1 MADSAGSGGRLRV
14 FISHTSEMRAFPEGV
29 SYVAAAERAVAAAGH
44 IIVDMADFPAAD
56 QPPAELCAERV
67 RGCDVYMGVLGTRY
81 GSPVRDRPEVSYTE
95 LEFETATEEGL
106 DRLVFLLD
114 EGATDVGIPLS
125 ALLDREFGSRQDAFR
140 RRIQDS
146 GLITGSFANPDM
158 LERLAERSLRELAAN
173 RPGSRERML
182 RVWNI
187 PARNPGFTGRD
198 GLLAAVRERLVAGDT
213 AVVQAFQGMGGVGKT
228 QLAIEYAHRFAD
240 GYDLAWWVNAEQGGL
255 IGDQFAA
262 LGMAVGC
269 VQPGAATE
277 VVRAAVLG
285 EVRRRD
291 RWLLVFDNAQDPGD
305 LETWLPGGTGHVLV
319 TSRAPRWAEVAVPV
333 EVDVLDRSES
343 VALLRDRVP
352 GLPEA
357 DADQVADAVGDL
369 PLALA
374 QAAAYLTETRMPARQ
389 YAGLLGTRAAQLMG
403 EGRPPSY
410 PRPLVAVTVLAL
422 DRLRG
427 QDLAAGELAG
437 VCAFLAP
444 EPVPP
449 DWFPA
454 AAAALSPVLA
464 GSAVDPLAWRQV
476 LAALGRSALARVDA
490 TGLVM
495 HRLTQAII
503 RGSLPPGQAAVS
515 RDLAE
520 AILAASSPGDT
531 DTPGTWPAW
540 ARLLPHLLALEP
552 GATSHPDLRRLALGA
567 ARYLIVRGDASGG
580 HDLASRLYAQWP
592 DSLGPDHPDTL
603 SAGHHLGHALRQM
616 GRYPEARQLSED
628 ILARKRRVLGEDHPD
643 TLASANGLA
652 VSMRALGEHQAA
664 RELDEDTLARK
675 RRVLGED
682 HPSALISANNLAED
696 LSKLGA
702 HQAARE
708 LDEDTLARKRRVLG
722 EDHPSAL
729 MSAKNLA
736 EDLRDLGAHQAAR
749 ELDEDTLVRYRRVLG
764 EDHPDTLT
772 SASNLANDLRALGE
786 VQAARDL
793 DQDTLDRKRRVL
805 GEDHPST
812 LTSANNLA
820 ADLRA
825 LGGADDLP

>member
-1 MADSAGSGGRLRV
+1 MAAV
-14 FISHTSEMRAFPEGV
+14 EQ
-29 SYVAAAERAVAAAGH
+29 AVAAAGH
-44 IIVDMADFPAAD
+44 VIVDMAGFPAAD
-56 QPPAELCAERV
+56 QLPAELCAERV
-67 RGCDVYMGVLGTRY
+67 RGCDVYVGVLGTRY

-95 LEFETATEEGL
+95 LEFETATEAGL

-125 ALLDREFGSRQDAFR
+125 ALLDREFGPRQDAFR
-140 RRIQDS
+140 RRVQDR
-146 GLITGSFANPDM
+146 GLVTGSFANPDM
-158 LERLAERSLRELAAN
+158 LGRLAERSLRELATN
-173 RPGSRERML
+173 RPGPRERVL

-187 PARNPGFTGRD
+187 PARNPGFTGRG

-213 AVVQAFQGMGGVGKT
+213 AVVEAFQGMGGVGKT

-240 GYDLAWWVNAEQGGL
+240 SYDLAWWVNAEQGGL
-255 IGDQFAA
+255 IGDQLAA
-262 LGMAVGC
+262 LGMALGC
-269 VQPGAATE
+269 VQPGASTE
-277 VVRAAVLG
+277 VVRATVLG
-285 EVRRRD
+285 ELRRRD
-291 RWLLVFDNAQDPGD
+291 RWLLLFDNAQDPGD
-305 LETWLPGGTGHVLV
+305 LTAWLPGGTGHVLI
-319 TSRAPRWAEVAVPV
+319 TSRARRWAEFAVPV
-333 EVDVLDRSES
+333 EIDVLARAES

-374 QAAAYLTETRMPARQ
+374 QAAAYLTETGMPTGQ

-410 PRPLVAVTVLAL
+410 PRPLAAVTVLAL
-422 DRLRG
+422 DRLHG
-427 QDLAAGELAG
+427 QDPAAAELAG
-437 VCAFLAP
+437 VCAVLAP

-454 AAAALSPVLA
+454 AAAALPPVLA

-476 LAALGRSALARVDA
+476 LTSLGRSALARVDA
-490 TGLVM
+490 AGLVM

-503 RGSLPPGQAAVS
+503 RGSLPPDQATAA
-515 RDLAE
+515 RDLAV
-520 AILAASSPGDT
+520 AILAASHPGDT
-531 DTPGTWPAW
+531 DTPSTWPMW

-552 GATSHPDLRRLALGA
+552 AATSHPGLRRLALGA

-580 HDLASRLYAQWP
+580 HDLASRLYWQWR
-592 DSLGPDHPDTL
+592 DRLGPDHPDTL

-616 GRYPEARQLSED
+616 GRYREARQLSED
-628 ILARKRRVLGEDHPD
+628 ILARYRRVLGEDHPD

-696 LSKLGA
+696 LSKLGE

-736 EDLRDLGAHQAAR
+736 EDLRDLGEHQAAR
-749 ELDEDTLVRYRRVLG
+749 ELDEDTLARYRRVLG

-793 DQDTLDRKRRVL
+793 DKDTLDRKRRVL
-805 GEDHPST
+805 GENHPST

-825 LGGADDLP
+825 LGEADDCP